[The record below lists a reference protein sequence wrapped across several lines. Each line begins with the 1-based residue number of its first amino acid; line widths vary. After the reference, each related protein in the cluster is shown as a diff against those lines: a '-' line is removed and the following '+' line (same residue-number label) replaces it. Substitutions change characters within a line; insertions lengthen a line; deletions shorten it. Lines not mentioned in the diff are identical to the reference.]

1 MNLTIDYKNLYQH
14 WLKEFQTPDLTELS
28 DDILNKYKEFVKSI
42 DSYEIKKN
50 EKIKNEILEEYNK
63 NLNYLIEDFLKIRKI
78 KIINNALSLREVN
91 LNFLFEAEKLLYQ
104 NLVASTKGYEKVKS
118 LSSYKNVEKVK
129 FEEKESYSNETD
141 ITREKNIIS
150 HDNNITILS
159 ENKSIE
165 ISEKIDYKLI
175 RFIEDTPPLVGI
187 DLINY
192 GPFKKEDIA
201 NLPFQNAKIL
211 VNEKFAELI
220 DIS

>member
-1 MNLTIDYKNLYQH
+1 MNLNIDYKNLYQH

-118 LSSYKNVEKVK
+118 LSSYKNIEKVK

-150 HDNNITILS
+150 QNNNITILS

-211 VNEKFAELI
+211 INEKFAELI